1 MSIMEMN
8 QRLTRIIRGRSV
20 ELVMQEEGLVT
31 IVFDDYSTMRVKVA
45 GGPTMNSLAESKIE
59 SVGEGGA
66 ELTLVG
72 EDCGTATLRLVR
84 AGFSVTVKDENG
96 RIKYAG

>member
-45 GGPTMNSLAESKIE
+45 GDPTMNSLAESKIE

-72 EDCGTATLRLVR
+72 EDCGTATLQLAR
-84 AGFSVTVKDENG
+84 AGLSVTVKDENG
-96 RIKYAG
+96 RIEYAG

>member
-8 QRLTRIIRGRSV
+8 QRLTMIIRGRSV
-20 ELVMQEEGLVT
+20 ELVMQEGGLVT
-31 IVFDDYSTMRVKVA
+31 IVCDDYSTMRVKVA

-72 EDCGTATLRLVR
+72 EDCGTATLRLAR
-84 AGFSVTVKDENG
+84 AGLSVTVKDENG
-96 RIKYAG
+96 RIEYAG

>member
-20 ELVMQEEGLVT
+20 ELVMQEGGLVT
-31 IVFDDYSTMRVKVA
+31 IVFDDYSTMRVKVS

-72 EDCGTATLRLVR
+72 EDCGTATLRQQYQPSKKVIYDR
-84 AGFSVTVKDENG
+84 TG
-96 RIKYAG
+96 RQ

>member
-20 ELVMQEEGLVT
+20 ELVMQEGGLVT

-72 EDCGTATLRLVR
+72 EDCGTATLRLAR
-84 AGFSVTVKDENG
+84 AGLSVTVKDESG
-96 RIKYAG
+96 RIEYAG

>member
-20 ELVMQEEGLVT
+20 ELVMQEGGLVT
-31 IVFDDYSTMRVKVA
+31 IVFNDYSTMRVKVA

-72 EDCGTATLRLVR
+72 EDCGTATLRLAR
-84 AGFSVTVKDENG
+84 AGLSVTVKDENG
-96 RIKYAG
+96 RIEYAG

>member
-20 ELVMQEEGLVT
+20 DLVMQEGGLVT

-72 EDCGTATLRLVR
+72 EDCGTATLRLAR
-84 AGFSVTVKDENG
+84 AGLSVTVKDENG
-96 RIKYAG
+96 RIEYAG

>member
-20 ELVMQEEGLVT
+20 ELVMQEGGLVT

-72 EDCGTATLRLVR
+72 EDCGTATLRLAR
-84 AGFSVTVKDENG
+84 AELSVTVKDENG
-96 RIKYAG
+96 RIEYAG

>member
-20 ELVMQEEGLVT
+20 ELVMQEGGLVT
-31 IVFDDYSTMRVKVA
+31 IVFDDYSTMHVKVA

-72 EDCGTATLRLVR
+72 EDCGTATLRLAR
-84 AGFSVTVKDENG
+84 AGLSVTVKDENG
-96 RIKYAG
+96 RIEYAG

>member
-8 QRLTRIIRGRSV
+8 QTLTSIIRGRSV

-45 GGPTMNSLAESKIE
+45 GDPTMNSLAESKIE

-72 EDCGTATLRLVR
+72 EDCGTATLRLAR
-84 AGFSVTVKDENG
+84 AGLSVTVKDENG
-96 RIKYAG
+96 RIEYAG